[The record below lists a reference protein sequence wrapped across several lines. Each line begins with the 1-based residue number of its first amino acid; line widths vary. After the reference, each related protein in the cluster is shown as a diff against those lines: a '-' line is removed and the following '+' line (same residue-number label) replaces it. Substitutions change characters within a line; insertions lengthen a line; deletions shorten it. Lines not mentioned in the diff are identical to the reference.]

1 MLVTLIPQLTKH
13 TVLLM
18 PVALHLRAICQLLVI
33 TDGIANGACHIV
45 CVSFMDRALGEE
57 LWKPEMQIHEYCLTL
72 GIIQGTND
80 SNKRSLSAQVF
91 PQPSF
96 QGELCFHV
104 CRKLVFV
111 SQGKSLR
118 GFPGQSG
125 NQARGHLLI
134 VSACKRFSEV
144 FLLRC
149 ETVFRGKREI
159 SQRFSF
165 QGFAP
170 RIVLGFYLG
179 SSPRTRPGKD
189 QDRARTGSGQGQD
202 RVRTG
207 SEQGQDRIT
216 PGVSGLLFQGQG
228 SNTCFEQGGPTPH

>member
-33 TDGIANGACHIV
+33 TDGIANGACHII

-104 CRKLVFV
+104 CRKLAFV

-118 GFPGQSG
+118 GFPGSPEIKPG
-125 NQARGHLLI
+125 GIYLLFPL
-134 VSACKRFSEV
+134 VNGF
-144 FLLRC
+144 
-149 ETVFRGKREI
+149 
-159 SQRFSF
+159 QRFSF
-165 QGFAP
+165 CDAKRFSGAKGKSLRGFP
-170 RIVLGFYLG
+170 FRVL
-179 SSPRTRPGKD
+179 RPELFWD
-189 QDRARTGSGQGQD
+189 STLVPLLFRC
-202 RVRTG
+202 
-207 SEQGQDRIT
+207 
-216 PGVSGLLFQGQG
+216 GVSGRW
-228 SNTCFEQGGPTPH
+228 

>member
-1 MLVTLIPQLTKH
+1 MALQMEPVTLYACHSWTGLWVKSYGNQKCKFMNT
-13 TVLLM
+13 
-18 PVALHLRAICQLLVI
+18 ALHYVLYRGQTTATKGHFQPRCFPSPHFRA
-33 TDGIANGACHIV
+33 N
-45 CVSFMDRALGEE
+45 CVSMCVENWLLCPKG
-57 LWKPEMQIHEYCLTL
+57 
-72 GIIQGTND
+72 N
-80 SNKRSLSAQVF
+80 LSEV
-91 PQPSF
+91 
-96 QGELCFHV
+96 
-104 CRKLVFV
+104 
-111 SQGKSLR
+111 
-118 GFPGQSG
+118 FPGQSG

-216 PGVSGLLFQGQG
+216 PSVSGLLFQGQG

>member
-1 MLVTLIPQLTKH
+1 MHHMLVTLIPQLTKH

-33 TDGIANGACHIV
+33 TDGIANGACHII

-104 CRKLVFV
+104 CRKWVFV
-111 SQGKSLR
+111 SCGKSLR
-118 GFPGQSG
+118 GFPWQV
-125 NQARGHLLI
+125 R
-134 VSACKRFSEV
+134 K
-144 FLLRC
+144 
-149 ETVFRGKREI
+149 
-159 SQRFSF
+159 
-165 QGFAP
+165 
-170 RIVLGFYLG
+170 
-179 SSPRTRPGKD
+179 SSPG
-189 QDRARTGSGQGQD
+189 A
-202 RVRTG
+202 
-207 SEQGQDRIT
+207 IT
-216 PGVSGLLFQGQG
+216 YCV
-228 SNTCFEQGGPTPH
+228 

>member
-33 TDGIANGACHIV
+33 TDGIANGACHII

-96 QGELCFHV
+96 QSELCFHM

-111 SQGKSLR
+111 SCGKSQRFSLA
-118 GFPGQSG
+118 GPEIKPGG
-125 NQARGHLLI
+125 IYALFL
-134 VSACKRFSEV
+134 VVPWFSEV